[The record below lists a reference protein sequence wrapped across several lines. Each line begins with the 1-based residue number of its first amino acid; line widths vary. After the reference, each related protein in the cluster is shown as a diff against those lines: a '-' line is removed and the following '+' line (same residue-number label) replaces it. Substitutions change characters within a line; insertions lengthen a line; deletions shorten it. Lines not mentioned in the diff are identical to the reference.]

1 MTALFIEPISF
12 QDSTEKLFERIRHLP
27 RPVLLDSSFDSNG
40 TQRFDIM
47 SAAPATTLTT
57 KENRTLVCTT
67 SGSQELFENPFHI
80 LAQQLQQLG
89 EADAGDV
96 ELPFHGGA
104 LGYLSYDLGRQLE
117 KLPQLADDDIA
128 IPTVDL
134 GIYLWAIIRDHQ
146 LNKNYFIAHPNCD
159 SQTRETMLALAS
171 AANKP
176 EQVNQQPDF
185 ALTSAFISNMSRDEY
200 KEKYHRIIDYIKA
213 GDCYQVNLAQRFKA
227 SYQGDEWQAYQRLS
241 QRTDAPFSAFM
252 KTDDY
257 ALVSLSPERF
267 IQVTNGLVETKPI
280 KGTRPRDANPE
291 KDRQYAQLLKNSI
304 KDRAENLMIVD
315 LLRNDLSKAC
325 ELGSVNVPKLFD
337 IEGYSNVHHLVSTV
351 QGKLA
356 ADKHALDL
364 LEGSFPGGSITGAPK
379 LRAMEIIEELEP
391 HRRSA
396 YCGSIAYID
405 CNGNMD
411 SSILI
416 RTLVCHDQHI
426 YCWGGGGIVAD
437 SDADK
442 EYLETLVK
450 VSHLM
455 EGLA

>member
-1 MTALFIEPISF
+1 MITLFSQEIPYQLTAE
-12 QDSTEKLFERIRHLP
+12 QLFERIRHLS
-27 RPVLLDSSFDSNG
+27 RPILLDSSFESNG

-47 SAAPATTLTT
+47 SAAPASIITADETKTTIYADGLSPVNKDESPFSVL
-57 KENRTLVCTT
+57 KEELAKLKKVD
-67 SGSQELFENPFHI
+67 SGGI
-80 LAQQLQQLG
+80 
-89 EADAGDV
+89 

-104 LGYLSYDLGRQLE
+104 LGYFSYDLGRTIE
-117 KLPQLADDDIA
+117 ALPTTAEDDISM
-128 IPTVDL
+128 PLMDL
-134 GIYLWAIIRDHQ
+134 GIYLWAVIRDNE
-146 LNKNYFIAHPNCD
+146 LEKSWFIAHPQCPEN
-159 SQTRETMLALAS
+159 QRLAMIALITDAVPPHQD
-171 AANKP
+171 NFK
-176 EQVNQQPDF
+176 
-185 ALTSAFISNMSRDEY
+185 LTSNFSSNMSVSAY

-227 SYQGDEWQAYQRLS
+227 SYEGDEWFAYQRLS
-241 QRTDAPFSAFM
+241 KKTDAPFSAYM
-252 KTDDY
+252 QTDDY

-267 IQVTNGLVETKPI
+267 IEVNNGIVETKPI
-280 KGTRPRDANPE
+280 KGTRPRGSNPE
-291 KDRQYAQLLKNSI
+291 VDKQNAELLKNST

-315 LLRNDLSKAC
+315 LLRNDISKAC
-325 ELGSVNVPKLFD
+325 ELGSVKVPKLFD
-337 IEGYSNVHHLVSTV
+337 IEGYSNVHHMVSTI

-356 ADKHALDL
+356 NDKDAIDL

-391 HRRSA
+391 HRRTA
-396 YCGSIAYID
+396 YCGSIAYLD

-416 RTLVCHDQHI
+416 RTLVCRKGNI

-442 EYLETLVK
+442 EYTETLVK

>member
-1 MTALFIEPISF
+1 MTALFIKSIPF
-12 QDSTEKLFERIRHLP
+12 QISTEKLFESIRHLP
-27 RPVLLDSSFDSNG
+27 RPILLDSSFESNG
-40 TQRFDIM
+40 TQRFDVM
-47 SAAPATTLTT
+47 SAAPVVTM
-57 KENRTLVCTT
+57 T
-67 SGSQELFENPFHI
+67 STQGKTQLQTAGTSQELSANPFAI
-80 LAQQLQQLG
+80 LKQQLQQLG
-89 EADAGDV
+89 EADAGDI

-104 LGYLSYDLGRQLE
+104 LGYFSYDFGRELEQLPE
-117 KLPQLADDDIA
+117 LAGNDID
-128 IPTVDL
+128 IPYVDL
-134 GIYLWAIIRDHQ
+134 GIYLWAIIRDHVS
-146 LNKNYFIAHPNCD
+146 KKSYFIAHPTCGTQIRD
-159 SQTRETMLALAS
+159 SMLALILNET
-171 AANKP
+171 AAETTNDNF
-176 EQVNQQPDF
+176 Q
-185 ALTSAFISNMSRDEY
+185 LTSSFSSNMTQEEY
-200 KEKYHRIIDYIKA
+200 KDKYHRIIDYIKA

-227 SYQGDEWQAYQRLS
+227 TYQGDEWFAYQRLS
-241 QRTDAPFSAFM
+241 QRTDAPFSAYM
-252 KTDDY
+252 KTDNY

-267 IQVTNGLVETKPI
+267 IQVNGDKVETKPI
-280 KGTRPRDANPE
+280 KGTRPRDTDPE
-291 KDRQYAQLLKNSI
+291 KDLQYARLLKNST

-325 ELGSVNVPKLFD
+325 ELGSVSVPKLFD

-356 ADKHALDL
+356 ADKDSLDL
-364 LEGSFPGGSITGAPK
+364 LEGCFPGGSITGAPK

-391 HRRSA
+391 NRRTA

-405 CNGNMD
+405 CNGNID

-416 RTLVCHDQHI
+416 RTLVCNDGNI

-442 EYLETLVK
+442 EYSETLVK

>member
-1 MTALFIEPISF
+1 MTALFIESIPF
-12 QDSTEKLFERIRHLP
+12 QDNTEKLFERIRHLP
-27 RPVLLDSSFDSNG
+27 RPVLLDSSFESNG

-47 SAAPATTLTT
+47 SAAPVVTLTT
-57 KENRTLVCTT
+57 KEGCTFLRSAT
-67 SGSQELFENPFHI
+67 QSQELFDSPFDI
-80 LAQQLQQLG
+80 LKQQLQQLG
-89 EADAGDV
+89 EVDAGNV

-117 KLPQLADDDIA
+117 TLPQLAEDDIA
-128 IPTVDL
+128 IPTADL
-134 GIYLWAIIRDHQ
+134 GIYLWAIIRDHE
-146 LNKNYFIAHPNCD
+146 LSKSYFIAHPRCD
-159 SQTRETMLALAS
+159 SGVRDSMLALVS
-171 AANKP
+171 SESSQTNDLS
-176 EQVNQQPDF
+176 DF
-185 ALTSAFISNMSRDEY
+185 ELTSAFNSNMTPKEY
-200 KEKYHRIIDYIKA
+200 KKKYHHIIDYIKA

-252 KTDDY
+252 KGDDY

-267 IQVTNGLVETKPI
+267 IKVTDGVVETKPI
-280 KGTRPRDANPE
+280 KGTRPRDADPE
-291 KDRQYAQLLKNSI
+291 KDLQYARLLKNST

-325 ELGSVNVPKLFD
+325 ELGSVNVPKLFE
-337 IEGYSNVHHLVSTV
+337 IEGYSNVHHLVSTI

-356 ADKHALDL
+356 ANKSALDL

-391 HRRSA
+391 HRRTA
-396 YCGSIAYID
+396 YCGSICYID

-442 EYLETLVK
+442 EYSETLVK

>member
-1 MTALFIEPISF
+1 MTQVFIEALSY
-12 QDSTEKLFERIRHLP
+12 QLNSEQLFERIRHLP
-27 RPVLLDSSFDSNG
+27 RPVLLDSSYDSNG
-40 TQRFDIM
+40 TQRFDII
-47 SAAPATTLTT
+47 SANPVATLTT
-57 KENRTLVCTT
+57 DESGTLIRS
-67 SGSQELFENPFHI
+67 SGVEQCNEENPFALLKQQ
-80 LAQQLQQLG
+80 LAQLQPADCE
-89 EADAGDV
+89 EA

-104 LGYLSYDLGRQLE
+104 IGYLSYDLGRVIE
-117 KLPQLADDDIA
+117 HLPNLARNDVLIPLMDI
-128 IPTVDL
+128 
-134 GIYLWAIIRDHQ
+134 GIYLWALIRDHQ
-146 LNKNYFIAHPNCD
+146 QQKAWFVAHPACD
-159 SQTRETMLALAS
+159 ETERNAILSLVKKEETEAEPSNFKLT
-171 AANKP
+171 ANFK
-176 EQVNQQPDF
+176 
-185 ALTSAFISNMSRDEY
+185 SNMTVAEY

-213 GDCYQVNLAQRFKA
+213 GDCYQVNLAQRFEA
-227 SYQGDEWQAYQRLS
+227 SYEGDEWFVYQKLS
-241 QRTDAPFSAFM
+241 RRTDAPFSAFM
-252 KTDDY
+252 QTEDY

-267 IQVTNGLVETKPI
+267 IEVSNGKVETKPI
-280 KGTRPRDANPE
+280 KGTRPRDKDPE
-291 KDRQYAQLLKNSI
+291 KDRQYAQLLKNST

-325 ELGSVNVPKLFD
+325 ELGSVCVPKLFD
-337 IEGYSNVHHLVSTV
+337 IEGYSNVHHMVSTV

-356 ADKHALDL
+356 ADKHAVDL
-364 LEGSFPGGSITGAPK
+364 LEGCFPGGSITGAPK

-391 HRRSA
+391 HRRTA

-416 RTLVCHDQHI
+416 RTLVCHDGRI

-442 EYLETLVK
+442 EYSETLVK

>member
-1 MTALFIEPISF
+1 MAQLFIQPIPY
-12 QDSTEKLFERIRHLP
+12 QLSTQQLFERIRQQP

-47 SAAPATTLTT
+47 SAAPVATLTT
-57 KENRTLVCTT
+57 NEQGTQLKTLAGVKQH
-67 SGSQELFENPFHI
+67 SADPFD
-80 LAQQLQQLG
+80 LLKQQLAELG
-89 EADAGDV
+89 PSDSGTV
-96 ELPFHGGA
+96 ELPFQGGA
-104 LGYLSYDLGRQLE
+104 LGYFSYDLGRVIE
-117 KLPQLADDDIA
+117 DLPTTAENDID
-128 IPTVDL
+128 IPLMDV
-134 GIYLWAIIRDHQ
+134 GIYLWALIRDHQ
-146 LNKNYFIAHPNCD
+146 LKTAYFIAHPAC
-159 SQTRETMLALAS
+159 SIQQREAMLMLATSDIESSPLD
-171 AANKP
+171 
-176 EQVNQQPDF
+176 DF
-185 ALTSAFISNMSRDEY
+185 KLKSTFDSNMTVAEY
-200 KEKYHRIIDYIKA
+200 KDKYHRIIDYIKA

-227 SYQGDEWQAYQRLS
+227 DYQGDEWFAYQRLS
-241 QRTDAPFSAFM
+241 ERTDAPFSAFM
-252 KTDDY
+252 QTDDY
-257 ALVSLSPERF
+257 SLVSLSPERF
-267 IQVTNGLVETKPI
+267 IEVSQGRVETKPI
-280 KGTRPRDANPE
+280 KGTRPRDEDPE
-291 KDRQYAQLLKNSI
+291 KDHQYAQLLKNST

-325 ELGSVNVPKLFD
+325 ELGSVSVPKLFD
-337 IEGYSNVHHLVSTV
+337 IEGYSNVHHMVSTI

-356 ADKHALDL
+356 ADKDAVDL

-391 HRRSA
+391 HRRTA
-396 YCGSIAYID
+396 YCGSIAYLD

-416 RTLVCHDQHI
+416 RTLVCHDGHI

-442 EYLETLVK
+442 EYSETLVK

>member
-1 MTALFIEPISF
+1 MTQLFIQPIAY
-12 QDSTEKLFERIRHLP
+12 QDSTKQLFERIRHLP
-27 RPVLLDSSFDSNG
+27 RPVLLDSSFDNNG

-47 SAAPATTLTT
+47 SADPIA
-57 KENRTLVCTT
+57 TLVTNQSGTVLNCT
-67 SGSQELFENPFHI
+67 SGESQRFDEPFQP
-80 LAQQLQQLG
+80 LKQQLAALG
-89 EADAGDV
+89 QVTSGDI

-104 LGYLSYDLGRQLE
+104 LGYFSYDLGRVIE
-117 KLPQLADDDIA
+117 ELPVTAEDDIG
-128 IPTVDL
+128 IPLMDV
-134 GIYLWAIIRDHQ
+134 GIYLWALIRDHQ
-146 LNKNYFIAHPNCD
+146 LKTAYFIAHPACSSEQRNAILSLC
-159 SQTRETMLALAS
+159 T
-171 AANKP
+171 AAP
-176 EQVNQQPDF
+176 ATTAPADF
-185 ALTSAFISNMSRDEY
+185 RLTSRFNSNMSVAEY
-200 KEKYHRIIDYIKA
+200 KHKYHQIIDYIKA

-227 SYQGDEWQAYQRLS
+227 SYQGDEWFAYQRLS
-241 QRTDAPFSAFM
+241 ERTDAPFSAFM
-252 KTDDY
+252 QTDDY

-267 IQVTNGLVETKPI
+267 IEVNNGRVETKPI
-280 KGTRPRDANPE
+280 KGTRPRDKDPE
-291 KDRQYAQLLKNSI
+291 KDHQYAQLLKNST

-325 ELGSVNVPKLFD
+325 ELGSVSVPKLFD

-351 QGKLA
+351 QGTLA
-356 ADKHALDL
+356 ADKDAVDL

-391 HRRSA
+391 HRRTA
-396 YCGSIAYID
+396 YCGSMAYLD

-416 RTLVCHDQHI
+416 RTLVCHAGNI

-442 EYLETLVK
+442 EYSETLVK

-455 EGLA
+455 DGLA

>member
-1 MTALFIEPISF
+1 MTALFIESIPYQI
-12 QDSTEKLFERIRHLP
+12 STETLFKRIRHLP
-27 RPVLLDSSFDSNG
+27 RPVLLDSSFENNG

-47 SAAPATTLTT
+47 SANPAVTFTHTAGKTLLQSDGKTQQSAE
-57 KENRTLVCTT
+57 K
-67 SGSQELFENPFHI
+67 PFVI
-80 LAQQLQQLG
+80 LKQQLQLMG
-89 EADAGDV
+89 EADAGDI

-104 LGYLSYDLGRQLE
+104 LGYFSYDFGRELEQLPE
-117 KLPQLADDDIA
+117 LAENDIE
-128 IPTVDL
+128 IPYIDL
-134 GIYLWAIIRDHQ
+134 GIYLWAVIRDH
-146 LNKNYFIAHPNCD
+146 LCKKSYFIAHPTCQPEIRD
-159 SQTRETMLALAS
+159 AMLAIAS
-171 AANKP
+171 CDPLSETSSEKF
-176 EQVNQQPDF
+176 Q
-185 ALTSAFISNMSRDEY
+185 LTSAFSSNMTQDEY
-200 KEKYHRIIDYIKA
+200 KEKYHRIIDYINA

-227 SYQGDEWQAYQRLS
+227 SYQGDEWFAYQRLS

-257 ALVSLSPERF
+257 ALISLSPERF
-267 IQVTNGLVETKPI
+267 IQVTGSQVETKPI
-280 KGTRPRDANPE
+280 KGTRPRDADPE
-291 KDRQYAQLLKNSI
+291 KDLQYAQLLKNSA

-325 ELGSVNVPKLFD
+325 ELGSVHVPKLFD
-337 IEGYSNVHHLVSTV
+337 IEAYSNVHHLVSTV

-356 ADKHALDL
+356 ADKNSLDL
-364 LEGSFPGGSITGAPK
+364 LEGCFPGGSITGAPK

-391 HRRSA
+391 NRRTA

-405 CNGNMD
+405 CNGNID

-416 RTLVCHDQHI
+416 RTLVCHQGNI

-442 EYLETLVK
+442 EYSETLVK
-450 VSHLM
+450 VTHLM

>member
-1 MTALFIEPISF
+1 MTALFIESIPF
-12 QDSTEKLFERIRHLP
+12 QTSTEKLFESIRHLP
-27 RPVLLDSSFDSNG
+27 RPVLLDSSFESNG

-47 SAAPATTLTT
+47 SAAPVVTLTST
-57 KENRTLVCTT
+57 QGKTQLQTAET
-67 SGSQELFENPFHI
+67 SQELTASPFAI
-80 LAQQLQQLG
+80 LKQQLQQLG
-89 EADAGDV
+89 QVDAGDI

-104 LGYLSYDLGRQLE
+104 LGYFSYDFGRELEQLPE
-117 KLPQLADDDIA
+117 LAENDIG
-128 IPTVDL
+128 IPYIDL
-134 GIYLWAIIRDHQ
+134 GIYLWAIIRDHVS
-146 LNKNYFIAHPNCD
+146 KKSYFIAHPTCGTQVRDN
-159 SQTRETMLALAS
+159 MLALILNEN
-171 AANKP
+171 AAENANDNF
-176 EQVNQQPDF
+176 Q
-185 ALTSAFISNMSRDEY
+185 LTSAFASNMTPQEY
-200 KEKYHRIIDYIKA
+200 KDKYHRIIDYIKA

-227 SYQGDEWQAYQRLS
+227 TYQGDEWFAYQRLS
-241 QRTDAPFSAFM
+241 QRTDAPFSAYM
-252 KTDDY
+252 KTDNY

-267 IQVTNGLVETKPI
+267 IQVNGDKVETKPI
-280 KGTRPRDANPE
+280 KGTRPRDADPE
-291 KDRQYAQLLKNSI
+291 KDLQYARLLKNST

-325 ELGSVNVPKLFD
+325 ELGSVSVPKLFD

-356 ADKHALDL
+356 ADKDSLDL
-364 LEGSFPGGSITGAPK
+364 LEGCFPGGSITGAPK

-391 HRRSA
+391 NRRTA

-405 CNGNMD
+405 CNGNID

-416 RTLVCHDQHI
+416 RTLVCNDGNI

-442 EYLETLVK
+442 EYSETLVK

>member
-1 MTALFIEPISF
+1 MTELFIEPLPYQI
-12 QDSTEKLFERIRHLP
+12 STEQLFERIRHLP
-27 RPVLLDSSFDSNG
+27 RPVLLDSSFDNNG
-40 TQRFDIM
+40 TQRFDVM
-47 SAAPATTLTT
+47 SAAPVATLTT
-57 KENRTLVCTT
+57 DD
-67 SGSQELFENPFHI
+67 SGSLLHTSAGNQHNDNNPFT
-80 LAQQLQQLG
+80 LLKLQLEQLG
-89 EADAGDV
+89 KVETNGI

-104 LGYLSYDLGRQLE
+104 LGYFSYDLGRVIEQLPDTAE
-117 KLPQLADDDIA
+117 SDVP
-128 IPTVDL
+128 IPLMDL
-134 GIYLWAIIRDHQ
+134 GIYLWAIIRDHK
-146 LNKNYFIAHPNCD
+146 LKTAYFIAHPNCD
-159 SQTRETMLALAS
+159 TAKRETLLALLNEADS
-171 AANKP
+171 NTKKANFK
-176 EQVNQQPDF
+176 
-185 ALTSAFISNMSRDEY
+185 LTSSFNSNMTVEEY
-200 KEKYHRIIDYIKA
+200 KNKYHRIIDYIKA

-227 SYQGDEWQAYQRLS
+227 AYEGDEWFAYERLS
-241 QRTDAPFSAFM
+241 KRTDAPFSAFM
-252 KTDDY
+252 QTDDY

-267 IQVTNGLVETKPI
+267 IKVTDNKVETKPI

-291 KDRQYAQLLKNSI
+291 KDRQYAQLLKNST

-325 ELGSVNVPKLFD
+325 QLGSVSVPKLFD
-337 IEGYSNVHHLVSTV
+337 IEGYSNVHHMVSTV
-351 QGKLA
+351 QGTLA
-356 ADKHALDL
+356 ADKHVIDL

-379 LRAMEIIEELEP
+379 LRSMEIIEELEP
-391 HRRSA
+391 HRRTA

-416 RTLVCHDQHI
+416 RTLVCHDGKI

-442 EYLETLVK
+442 EYSETLVK

>member
-1 MTALFIEPISF
+1 MTALFIQTLSC
-12 QDSTEKLFERIRHLP
+12 QQNTEQLFERIRHLP
-27 RPVLLDSSFDSNG
+27 RPVLLDSSFESNG

-47 SAAPATTLTT
+47 SAAPITTLTT
-57 KENRTLVCTT
+57 RNGRTSLRTST
-67 SGSQELFENPFHI
+67 QSEEISGSPFELLKH
-80 LAQQLQQLG
+80 QLEKMTEVDSNG
-89 EADAGDV
+89 V

-117 KLPQLADDDIA
+117 TLPTLAEADID
-128 IPTVDL
+128 IPTLDI
-134 GIYLWAIIRDHQ
+134 GIYLWAVICDHH
-146 LNKNYFIAHPNCD
+146 LNKTYFIAHPSCD
-159 SQTRETMLALAS
+159 ITVRNEMLALLSNSPSTTTNS
-171 AANKP
+171 A
-176 EQVNQQPDF
+176 DF
-185 ALTSAFISNMSRDEY
+185 TLTTAFKSNMTPTQY

-227 SYQGDEWQAYQRLS
+227 GYHGDEWQAYRRLS

-252 KTDDY
+252 KTEDY

-267 IQVTNGLVETKPI
+267 ILVQGDQVETKPI
-280 KGTRPRDANPE
+280 KGTRPRDADPE
-291 KDRQYAQLLKNSI
+291 KDLQYAQLLKNSA

-337 IEGYSNVHHLVSTV
+337 IEGYTNVHHMVSTV

-356 ADKHALDL
+356 ADKHTLDL

-379 LRAMEIIEELEP
+379 LRSMEIIEELEP
-391 HRRSA
+391 HRRTA
-396 YCGSIAYID
+396 YCGSMVYID

-416 RTLVCHDQHI
+416 RTLVCHKNQI

-442 EYLETLVK
+442 EYSETLVK

-455 EGLA
+455 EGLS

>member
-1 MTALFIEPISF
+1 MTQLFIQSIPY
-12 QDSTEKLFERIRHLP
+12 QLSTEQLFERIRHLP

-47 SAAPATTLTT
+47 SADPVATLVT
-57 KENRTLVCTT
+57 KENGTLLQTCAGNEQNSDTPF
-67 SGSQELFENPFHI
+67 EL
-80 LAQQLQQLG
+80 LKQQLAELG
-89 EADAGDV
+89 SVDSGDV

-104 LGYLSYDLGRQLE
+104 LGYFSYDLGRIIE
-117 KLPQLADDDIA
+117 ELPATAHNDIG
-128 IPTVDL
+128 IPLMDV
-134 GIYLWAIIRDHQ
+134 GIYLWALIRDHQ
-146 LNKNYFIAHPNCD
+146 LKTSYFIAHPACTEQQRAAMLTLATTE
-159 SQTRETMLALAS
+159 QTAPT
-171 AANKP
+171 AA
-176 EQVNQQPDF
+176 DF
-185 ALTSAFISNMSRDEY
+185 KLTSEFRSNMTVAEY
-200 KEKYHRIIDYIKA
+200 KEKYHHIIDYIKA

-227 SYQGDEWQAYQRLS
+227 DYQGDEWFAYQRLS
-241 QRTDAPFSAFM
+241 ERTDAPFSAFM
-252 KTDDY
+252 QTDDY
-257 ALVSLSPERF
+257 ALLSLSPERF
-267 IQVTNGLVETKPI
+267 IEVNQGRVETKPI
-280 KGTRPRDANPE
+280 KGTRPRDKDPE
-291 KDRQYAQLLKNSI
+291 KDRQYAQLLKNST

-325 ELGSVNVPKLFD
+325 ELGSVSVPKLFD
-337 IEGYSNVHHLVSTV
+337 IEAYSNVHHLVSTV

-356 ADKHALDL
+356 ADKDAVDL
-364 LEGSFPGGSITGAPK
+364 LEGCFPGGSITGAPK

-396 YCGSIAYID
+396 YCGSIAYLD

-416 RTLVCHDQHI
+416 RTLVCHDGHI

-442 EYLETLVK
+442 EYSETLVK

-455 EGLA
+455 EGLS

>member
-1 MTALFIEPISF
+1 MTALFIESILV
-12 QDSTEKLFERIRHLP
+12 QDNTEKLFERIRHLP
-27 RPVLLDSSFDSNG
+27 RPVLLDSSYENNG

-47 SAAPATTLTT
+47 SAAPVVTLTT
-57 KENRTLVCTT
+57 TDGCTILST
-67 SGSQELFENPFHI
+67 ATHQEELFDNPFAI
-80 LAQQLQQLG
+80 LKQQLHQLG
-89 EADAGDV
+89 KVDAGDV
-96 ELPFHGGA
+96 DLPFHGGA

-117 KLPQLADDDIA
+117 TLPELAEDDIG

-146 LNKNYFIAHPNCD
+146 LNKTYFIAHPHCD
-159 SQTRETMLALAS
+159 ADTRATILTLLNSDLKHLGSDE
-171 AANKP
+171 NF
-176 EQVNQQPDF
+176 E
-185 ALTSAFISNMSRDEY
+185 LTSEFKSNMTPAEY
-200 KEKYHRIIDYIKA
+200 KKKYHRIIDYIKA

-227 SYQGDEWQAYQRLS
+227 TYKGDEWYAYQRLS
-241 QRTDAPFSAFM
+241 QLTDAPFSAFM
-252 KTDDY
+252 KTEDY

-267 IQVTNGLVETKPI
+267 IQVQDGLVETKPI
-280 KGTRPRDANPE
+280 KGTRPRHVDPE

-356 ADKHALDL
+356 TDKHTLDL

-391 HRRSA
+391 HRRNA
-396 YCGSIAYID
+396 YCGSIIYID

-416 RTLVCHDQHI
+416 RTLVCQNETI

-442 EYLETLVK
+442 EYSETLVK

-455 EGLA
+455 AGLA

>member
-1 MTALFIEPISF
+1 MTQLFIKSISY
-12 QDSTEKLFERIRHLP
+12 QINTEQLFERIRHLP
-27 RPVLLDSSFDSNG
+27 RPVLLDSSFESNG

-47 SAAPATTLTT
+47 SAAPVATLTT
-57 KENRTLVCTT
+57 RESGTLVHT
-67 SGSQELFENPFHI
+67 SSGTQQSEESPFTLLRSQLE
-80 LAQQLQQLG
+80 QLNEVESNG
-89 EADAGDV
+89 I

-104 LGYLSYDLGRQLE
+104 LGYFSYDLGRVIE
-117 KLPQLADDDIA
+117 HLPQIA
-128 IPTVDL
+128 KNDVPIPLMDL
-134 GIYLWAIIRDHQ
+134 GIYLWAVIRDHQ
-146 LNKNYFIAHPNCD
+146 LKKAYFIAHPTMDD
-159 SQTRETMLALAS
+159 SQREAMLALATQ
-171 AANKP
+171 ANNDTI
-176 EQVNQQPDF
+176 ESDF
-185 ALTSAFISNMSRDEY
+185 KLTSPFSSNMTVAQY
-200 KEKYHRIIDYIKA
+200 KNKYHRIIDYIKA
-213 GDCYQVNLAQRFKA
+213 GDCYQVNLAQRFQA
-227 SYQGDEWQAYQRLS
+227 TYEGDEWFAYKRLS
-241 QRTDAPFSAFM
+241 RRTDAPFSAFM
-252 KTDDY
+252 QTDDY

-267 IQVTNGLVETKPI
+267 IEVTDGKVETKPI
-280 KGTRPRDANPE
+280 KGTRPRDADPE
-291 KDRQYAQLLKNSI
+291 KDRQYAQLLKNST

-325 ELGSVNVPKLFD
+325 ELGSVSVPKLFD
-337 IEGYSNVHHLVSTV
+337 IEGYSNVHHMVSTV

-356 ADKHALDL
+356 AGKHAVDL

-391 HRRSA
+391 HRRTA
-396 YCGSIAYID
+396 YCGSIAYVD

-416 RTLVCHDQHI
+416 RTLVCHDGNI

-442 EYLETLVK
+442 EYSETLVK

>member
-1 MTALFIEPISF
+1 MTQLFIEALSYQI
-12 QDSTEKLFERIRHLP
+12 STEELFERIRHLP
-27 RPVLLDSSFDSNG
+27 RPVLLDSSFESNG

-47 SAAPATTLTT
+47 SAAPVTTLTT
-57 KENRTLVCTT
+57 NESGTLIGTE
-67 SGSQELFENPFHI
+67 SGSLLDTSNPF
-80 LAQQLQQLG
+80 LLLKQQIADLG
-89 EADAGDV
+89 EVDSGET

-104 LGYLSYDLGRQLE
+104 LGYFSYDLGRVIE
-117 KLPQLADDDIA
+117 ELPATSEDDIA
-128 IPTVDL
+128 IPLMDL
-134 GIYLWAIIRDHQ
+134 GIYLWAIIRDHK
-146 LNKNYFIAHPNCD
+146 LEKTWFIAHPKCD
-159 SQTRETMLALAS
+159 QSRREAMLARVS
-171 AANKP
+171 ENTSESP
-176 EQVNQQPDF
+176 ETNF
-185 ALTSAFISNMSRDEY
+185 KLTSTFQSNMSVDEY
-200 KEKYHRIIDYIKA
+200 KDKYHRIIDYIKA
-213 GDCYQVNLAQRFKA
+213 GDCYQVNLAQRFSA
-227 SYQGDEWQAYQRLS
+227 EYEGDEWFAYQRLS

-252 KTDDY
+252 RTDNY

-267 IQVTNGLVETKPI
+267 IEVTDGCVETKPI
-280 KGTRPRDANPE
+280 KGTRPRDADPE
-291 KDRQYAQLLKNSI
+291 KDLQYAQLLKNST

-325 ELGSVNVPKLFD
+325 ELGSVSVPKLFD
-337 IEGYSNVHHLVSTV
+337 IEGYSNVHHMVSTI
-351 QGKLA
+351 QGKLS
-356 ADKHALDL
+356 ADKHAVDL

-379 LRAMEIIEELEP
+379 LRSMEIIEELEP
-391 HRRSA
+391 HRRTA

-416 RTLVCHDQHI
+416 RTMVCHNRKI

-442 EYLETLVK
+442 EYSETLVK